1 MSSHSNS
8 SSSASLQTRK
18 KRYNPSIA
26 SDLLLSDKTPRP
38 GTPPPELTAVSY
50 STRRGTSANDKTRRP
65 PSSTS
70 TSDSNT
76 NIISSKKRPS
86 TSKSYHPLEVTA
98 VASAAE
104 CVRNPSTRS
113 ICSRYSI
120 ATNSHLKKDTS
131 RCFSARTQ
139 SSVKR
144 KALKMKDINNPVML
158 PPIASGKSRPITAN
172 PKYDEYDKY
181 VLQET
186 LFSKVV
192 YKVKKGD
199 YQELPY
205 ELLQGFLYS
214 SEDTNCSVPHR
225 EPSFYNYFT
234 SSGFCKVSRPPT
246 LPAIPE
252 LEAVNHASPAPLVC
266 IECNELM
273 SDDHTEKSTVQ
284 WTNEGRLYFSN

>member
-1 MSSHSNS
+1 MSSSNS
-8 SSSASLQTRK
+8 SSSASLTRK

-50 STRRGTSANDKTRRP
+50 STRRGTSPNDKTRRP
-65 PSSTS
+65 PSSAS
-70 TSDSNT
+70 TSDSST
-76 NIISSKKRPS
+76 NISSSKKRPS

-120 ATNSHLKKDTS
+120 ATNSNLKKDTS

-139 SSVKR
+139 SSTKR
-144 KALKMKDINNPVML
+144 KALKIKDINNSVML
-158 PPIASGKSRPITAN
+158 PPITSGKCRPITAN
-172 PKYDEYDKY
+172 PGYDEYDKY

-214 SEDTNCSVPHR
+214 SEDTNCSSVPCR
-225 EPSFYNYFT
+225 ESSFYNYFT
-234 SSGFCKVSRPPT
+234 SSGFCKVSKPPT

-252 LEAVNHASPAPLVC
+252 LEAVNHVSPAPLVC
-266 IECNELM
+266 TECNELM
-273 SDDHTEKSTVQ
+273 TDYNDKPTVQ